1 MDSGPEHSC
10 SCLNTKYMDIDYK
23 IILTILGENVV
34 YKSLFT
40 TTSSNNGGILCS
52 LFIIAQ
58 LMNNSIQIDHFE
70 KGLGLILLILP
81 KRKLTR

>member
-40 TTSSNNGGILCS
+40 TTS
-52 LFIIAQ
+52 
-58 LMNNSIQIDHFE
+58 
-70 KGLGLILLILP
+70 
-81 KRKLTR
+81 